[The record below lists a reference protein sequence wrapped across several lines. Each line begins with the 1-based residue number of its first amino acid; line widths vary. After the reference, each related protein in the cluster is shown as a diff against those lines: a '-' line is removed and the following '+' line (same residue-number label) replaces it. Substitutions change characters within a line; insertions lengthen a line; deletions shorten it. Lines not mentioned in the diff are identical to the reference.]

1 VPGRLATC
9 SIGLTES
16 RPLRR
21 IQLVPEPDPDTRALL
36 VRWHAGDA
44 AALALLVELHLPWL
58 QQHVRGRLGEF
69 LARHAEPQDYLQ
81 DSVLDFLRDA
91 PRFVV
96 RDENQFRG
104 LLVRVVENTLLDRNE
119 WFRAKRRDM
128 ARNNPLPSD
137 SVLALDPAFQRS
149 ETPSREVAAREQR
162 DWVRLGLEVLSAEDR
177 RILVQREW
185 EDRSFAEIGAEL
197 GLSEG
202 AARMRWVRAVGR
214 LADVLRDLRQGI
226 VPASAKGAGDA

>member
-1 VPGRLATC
+1 MPT
-9 SIGLTES
+9 
-16 RPLRR
+16 
-21 IQLVPEPDPDTRALL
+21 PDPDTRALL

-44 AALALLVELHLPWL
+44 VALARLVELHLPWL

-81 DSVLDFLRDA
+81 DAVLDFLRDA

-128 ARNNPLPSD
+128 ARNNPLPTD

-185 EDRSFAEIGAEL
+185 EDRPFAEIGAEL
-197 GLSEG
+197 GLTEG

-226 VPASAKGAGDA
+226 VPASGQGAGDS

>member
-1 VPGRLATC
+1 MHPVPTPA
-9 SIGLTES
+9 
-16 RPLRR
+16 
-21 IQLVPEPDPDTRALL
+21 PDTRALL
-36 VRWHAGDA
+36 ARWHAGDTS
-44 AALALLVELHLPWL
+44 ALAELVELHLPWL
-58 QQHVRGRLGEF
+58 QQHVRGRLGDF

-81 DSVLDFLRDA
+81 DAVLDFLRYA

-96 RDENQFRG
+96 RDEKQFRG

-128 ARNNPLPSD
+128 ARNGPLPTD

-162 DWVRLGLEVLSAEDR
+162 DWVRLGLEVLPAADR
-177 RILVQREW
+177 RILVLREW

-197 GLSEG
+197 GLTEA

-214 LADVLRDLRQGI
+214 LAAVLRDLRQGI
-226 VPASAKGAGDA
+226 VPAAGQGDPQS